1 MEFYMHGVW
10 DAIKIVPH
18 LQSFMDSVSQIF
30 WFYYYSPKKRR
41 ELHGFADIFD
51 GQAAYHSSGSQ
62 KTRWVASRHSALL
75 AFEKNFA
82 ITVKHLEHVGTGTS
96 EDATKARGMVK
107 AIMTEKF
114 VRFLYF
120 LLRVTKIL
128 RELSLQF
135 QSDYLFITEVSTKLE
150 TALTKLEGLKDSD
163 PLPIA
168 VTFQATFQSNYNSES
183 GLFKCGKDCNLDV
196 VLNKGNAMG
205 M

>member
-1 MEFYMHGVW
+1 M
-10 DAIKIVPH
+10 
-18 LQSFMDSVSQIF
+18 
-30 WFYYYSPKKRR
+30 
-41 ELHGFADIFD
+41 
-51 GQAAYHSSGSQ
+51 
-62 KTRWVASRHSALL
+62 L

-107 AIMTEKF
+107 AIKTEKI

-120 LLRVTKIL
+120 LLHVTKIL

-168 VTFQATFQSNYNSES
+168 VTSKPSSSLTIILRVASSNVERTVILMLY
-183 GLFKCGKDCNLDV
+183 
-196 VLNKGNAMG
+196 
-205 M
+205 

>member
-1 MEFYMHGVW
+1 M
-10 DAIKIVPH
+10 
-18 LQSFMDSVSQIF
+18 
-30 WFYYYSPKKRR
+30 
-41 ELHGFADIFD
+41 
-51 GQAAYHSSGSQ
+51 
-62 KTRWVASRHSALL
+62 L

-107 AIMTEKF
+107 AIKTEKF

-120 LLRVTKIL
+120 LLHVTKIL

-150 TALTKLEGLKDSD
+150 TALTKLEGFKDSD

-168 VTFQATFQSNYNSES
+168 VTFQAKFQYNYNSEWPLQMWK
-183 GLFKCGKDCNLDV
+183 GL
-196 VLNKGNAMG
+196 
-205 M
+205 